1 MPVEQHSEE
10 KGSNRIDYGILFSVL
25 MLALFSIVAVYV
37 ATSHDSSATSS
48 PIRAVIMQVVWYT
61 IGAVAVVVI
70 MQFDVEQLWKIAPY
84 AYGAGIFLLMAVLVL
99 YDKQQFNNT
108 GAKSWFS
115 FHSFTFQPSEVMKP
129 AFIIMLGRVVTQ
141 HNVKYPVHS
150 VKTDFVLL
158 GRMLLWTVPV
168 AVLLKLQNDFGT
180 MLVFLA
186 IFAGMVLVSGVSWK
200 IIVPAFLT
208 VVLVGGGAIY
218 MVTQDWGQQILG
230 HFGFKTYQFQRVL
243 NWLNPSQDTSNS
255 GMQLWQSMKAI
266 GSGQMTGRGFN
277 QIKVYVP
284 VRESDMIFSVI
295 GENFGFLGSCAL
307 VLLYFL
313 LIYQM
318 IKVTFDTKNEF
329 YAYVST
335 GVIMMI
341 LFHVFE
347 NIGMSIGLL
356 PLTGIPLPFIS
367 QGGSALLGNMIGIG
381 LVMSMRYHYK
391 SYMFTNREDQDFQNS
406 QI

>member
-1 MPVEQHSEE
+1 MPVEKHSEE
-10 KGSNRIDYGILFSVL
+10 KRSNRIDYGVLFSVM
-25 MLALFSIVAVYV
+25 MLAIFSIVAVYV
-37 ATSHDSSATSS
+37 ATYHDSSASS
-48 PIRAVIMQVVWYT
+48 PIRAAIMQVAWYVVGG
-61 IGAVAVVVI
+61 IAVVVI
-70 MQFDVEQLWKIAPY
+70 MQFDAEQLWKIAPY
-84 AYGAGIFLLMAVLVL
+84 VYGMGILLLLAVLLL
-99 YDKQQFNNT
+99 YDRQTFDNT
-108 GAKSWFS
+108 GAKSWFK

-129 AFIIMLGRVVTQ
+129 AFILMLGRVVTE
-141 HNVKYPVHS
+141 HNVKYPTHS
-150 VKTDFVLL
+150 VKTDFLLL
-158 GRMLLWTVPV
+158 GKMLVWTVPV
-168 AVLLKLQNDFGT
+168 AILLKLQNDFGT

-186 IFAGMVLVSGVSWK
+186 IFAGVTLVSGVTWK
-200 IIVPAFLT
+200 ILLPAISA
-208 VVLVGGGAIY
+208 VAVIGGGAIY
-218 MVTQDWGQQILG
+218 LVTQDWGQTFLRSV
-230 HFGFKTYQFQRVL
+230 GFKTYQFNRVL

-277 QIKVYVP
+277 NIKVYVP

-307 VLLYFL
+307 ILLYFL

-381 LVMSMRYHYK
+381 LIMSMRYHYK
-391 SYMFTNREDQDFQNS
+391 SYMFTNKENEEFD
-406 QI
+406 